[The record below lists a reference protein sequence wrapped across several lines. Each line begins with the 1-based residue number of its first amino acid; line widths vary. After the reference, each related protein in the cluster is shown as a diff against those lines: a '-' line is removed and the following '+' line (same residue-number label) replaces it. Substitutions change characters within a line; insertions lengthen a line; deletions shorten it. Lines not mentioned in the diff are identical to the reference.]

1 MASSAVAGQPV
12 LTGSVAL
19 VTGASRGI
27 GKGCALALAKA
38 GCTVYITGRTLESSK
53 AYPGTL
59 AGTAAEVAAAA
70 KAAGNGGD
78 CVGVVCDHARDDDTR
93 AVFERVAADRGR
105 LDILVNNACDL
116 SKGPSKGE
124 YWWERDTME
133 HYDAHTTVG
142 LRSHYMCSMLAA
154 QMMVGRKGGLIVSI
168 SSFGAMRRYTSIPYA
183 IAKSSTDRMTRDMA
197 EDLKPFGVTIVS
209 MWPGLIKT
217 ERMLGPENPRAEKI
231 RKSKAPESPEFVGRA
246 VAALAGDGRSLAK
259 TGKVVMSHEL
269 GVEYGF
275 TDTDGNVPND
285 KVMKELRLEMA
296 QPPRY
301 WVPDWEG
308 YRPTSKL

>member
-1 MASSAVAGQPV
+1 MSKPSGA
-12 LTGSVAL
+12 VAL

-38 GCTVYITGRTLESSK
+38 GFTVYITGRTLESSK

-70 KAAGNGGD
+70 QQAGAGGD
-78 CVGVVCDHARDDDTR
+78 CIGVVCDHSKDSDTR
-93 AVFERVAADRGR
+93 AVFARIQTERGR
-105 LDILVNNACDL
+105 LDVLVNNACDI
-116 SKGPSKGE
+116 SKGPGPGQ
-124 YWWERDTME
+124 YWWERDTMA
-133 HYDAHTTVG
+133 HYDAHTNVG
-142 LRSHYMCSMLAA
+142 LRSHYFCSMLAA
-154 QMMVGRKGGLIVSI
+154 QQMVTQRSGLIVSI

-183 IAKSSTDRMTRDMA
+183 IAKSSTDRMTQDMA
-197 EDLKPFGVTIVS
+197 QDLKAFGVTMVS
-209 MWPGLIKT
+209 LWPGLIKT
-217 ERMLGPENPRAEKI
+217 ERLLSPENPRAERI
-231 RKSKAPESPEFVGRA
+231 AKSKAPESPEFVGRA
-246 VAALAGDGRSLAK
+246 VVALAGDPHALRK

-275 TDTDGNVPND
+275 TDVDGNVPND

-296 QPPRY
+296 SPPRY

-308 YRPTSKL
+308 FKPTAKL